1 MDEAGIRINKFL
13 SEAGV
18 CSRRE
23 ADRLVEQGRITIDGN
38 PARMGDRILPGA
50 CVCVDHK
57 QVTKKE
63 EPVLLAFNKP
73 VGVVCT
79 TAKQEKNNVVDFIG
93 YPSRI
98 YPVGRLDK
106 DSQGLL
112 LLTNQGD
119 LVNKIMRA
127 GNYHEKEYEVTV
139 NRPITDRFL
148 QGMENG
154 VPLEELGVVTR
165 PCRIK
170 KISEKKFQIILTQG
184 YNRQIRRMCEYF
196 GYRVVTLKRN
206 RIMNIR
212 LDGLKEGTYR
222 PVTEKEWQQLKKLL
236 ADSSSET
243 VKKEGKN
250 HGRCSTKTDRR
261 VKKTDRIPQ

>member
-1 MDEAGIRINKFL
+1 MDDIGIRINKYF

-23 ADRLVEQGRITIDGN
+23 ADRMVEQGRITIDGRI
-38 PARMGDRILPGA
+38 AKMGDRIFPGNQ
-50 CVCVDHK
+50 VCLDNKTVKK
-57 QVTKKE
+57 QNDS
-63 EPVLLAFNKP
+63 VLIAFNKP

-139 NRPITDRFL
+139 NQPITEEFL
-148 QGMENG
+148 RGMRSG
-154 VPLEELGVVTR
+154 VPLKELDVVTR
-165 PCRIK
+165 PCRIHK
-170 KISEKKFQIILTQG
+170 LSQQKFVIILTQG

-196 GYRVVTLKRN
+196 GYRVVTLKRT

-212 LDGLKEGTYR
+212 LDGIKEGAYR
-222 PVTEKEWQQLKKLL
+222 PLTDEELQQLKQLL

-243 VKKEGKN
+243 VKSKKRGK
-250 HGRCSTKTDRR
+250 
-261 VKKTDRIPQ
+261 